1 MKFRARFV
9 DTVAI
14 AALALAFMSPVQASP
29 MSTMRDCHPDYE
41 KFCSS
46 VEHGDGRV
54 VECLKQHQAQL
65 SPACATDMKAMVSKA
80 KDRVISSVIAKQQ

>member
-29 MSTMRDCHPDYE
+29 MSTMRDCHPDYQ

-46 VEHGDGRV
+46 VERGDGRV

-65 SPACATDMKAMVSKA
+65 SPACATDMKAMASKVE
-80 KDRVISSVIAKQQ
+80 DRVISKAESKPQ